1 MPISGQYWADAG
13 SIGPVLARN
22 WHIAFLGGPYCN
34 VAIGLNCSVQV
45 YCTLAGAR
53 CGVCD
58 SSDPGQA
65 HPASLAIDGSDRWWQ
80 SPSLQYGPAYH
91 AVTLTLD
98 LRKVYQAS

>member
-1 MPISGQYWADAG
+1 M
-13 SIGPVLARN
+13 
-22 WHIAFLGGPYCN
+22 
-34 VAIGLNCSVQV
+34 

-65 HPASLAIDGSDRWWQ
+65 HPPALAIDGSDRWWQ

-91 AVTLTLD
+91 TVTLTLD
-98 LRKVYQAS
+98 LRKVYQASYQPALLNQFAKMEFRRATTSKKVYFTIFRLRTLS